1 MTMENEEFQFAPYQ
15 LYRSQITQLEDFAQ
29 QAQFS
34 FRISQS
40 FMSDG
45 PGQGESEAPDPM
57 ARAREDLYRTGF
69 LLEWSFLTVFV
80 EGTVR
85 ELLRRYPAK
94 IGGDRFAVMSFEEIF
109 SGSQQFTSVDTL
121 QDLLITQK
129 IERITGNGQ
138 GINGLLQ
145 FLKRDFRFRAD
156 PYEPYYTY
164 KGQSRTATA
173 KDFAEIHTIHQ
184 HLMYNAGPI
193 DQAFLDRH
201 PQLIARNGQIV
212 ITDELHSR
220 SKAIMNGMAMQIV
233 QSIENGWY
241 TVE

>member
-1 MTMENEEFQFAPYQ
+1 MYEVSEEIRFAPYQ

-29 QAQFS
+29 QTQFS

-40 FMSDG
+40 FMNDG
-45 PGQGESEAPDPM
+45 PGQGDAGAPDPM
-57 ARAREDLYRTGF
+57 ARAREDLHRTSF
-69 LLEWSFLTVFV
+69 LLEWTFLTIFV

-85 ELLRRYPAK
+85 ELLRRHPVK
-94 IGGDRFAVMSFEEIF
+94 IGGDRFAGMSFEEIF
-109 SGSQQFTSVDTL
+109 HGSKQFTSAESL
-121 QDLLITQK
+121 QELLITQK
-129 IERITGNGQ
+129 IERISGNGQ
-138 GINGLLQ
+138 AINGLLQ

-173 KDFAEIHTIHQ
+173 KDFAEIHTIAQ
-184 HLMYNAGPI
+184 HLLYHPDTI
-193 DQAFLDRH
+193 DAAFLDRH
-201 PQLIARNGQIV
+201 PQIVVRDRQVV
-212 ITDELHSR
+212 ITEELHSR
-220 SKAIMNGMAMQIV
+220 SKAIMNGMAAQIV

>member
-1 MTMENEEFQFAPYQ
+1 MSVESEEILFTPYQ

-29 QAQFS
+29 QTQFS

-40 FMSDG
+40 FMNDG
-45 PGQGESEAPDPM
+45 PGQGEPGAPDPM
-57 ARAREDLYRTGF
+57 ARAREDLYRTCF
-69 LLEWSFLTVFV
+69 LLEWTFLSVFV
-80 EGTVR
+80 DGTVR
-85 ELLRRYPAK
+85 ELLRRHPVK
-94 IGGDRFAVMSFEEIF
+94 IGDRAAVMSFEDIF
-109 SGSQQFTSVDTL
+109 SGTKQFTSVENL

-173 KDFAEIHTIHQ
+173 KDFAEIHLIQQ
-184 HLMYNAGPI
+184 HLMHNSGPI
-193 DQAFLDRH
+193 DQEFLDRH
-201 PQLIARNGQIV
+201 PQLTARNGQII
-212 ITDELHSR
+212 ITEELHSR

-241 TVE
+241 TAE